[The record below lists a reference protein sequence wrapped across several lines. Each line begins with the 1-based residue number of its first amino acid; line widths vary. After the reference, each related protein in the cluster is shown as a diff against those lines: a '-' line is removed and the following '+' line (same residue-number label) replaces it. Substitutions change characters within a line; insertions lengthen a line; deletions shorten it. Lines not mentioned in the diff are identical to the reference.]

1 MKKRILAL
9 IVAIVV
15 IAASLSACGG
25 SSGGGASSAEA
36 KEETKEESKAEES
49 KAEEPKEE
57 AKEEAPAEDKILIR
71 MIDSLAS
78 ETRTNAI
85 QAIIDKYMEENPNIE
100 VELISPPTEGAD
112 TKIQNML
119 NSDEQLDIFDTGN
132 QFIAAINNGWVAPL
146 NDYMKDW
153 DEYATLSDAA
163 KGRMTCLSTD
173 GETMY
178 CIPYGIYQRLLFYRT
193 DLLGDAGVTVP
204 ELWTYD
210 DWYNIGKQVTDPSK
224 GIYGVGFRGGTRG
237 FNVYDNILLTFIG
250 DDLCENEN
258 YRGFLK
264 DGTSIYRTQEAKDA
278 LEFYKKVYEECSP
291 QDSIAWGFT
300 EMVQGFM
307 SGQCGTILQDN
318 DVIQSCEDGLD
329 DSVWAVANYPIG
341 PSGYGSQPTGYGGW
355 ALTEKCEHKEEA
367 VKFMEYLS
375 SAENNGAFCR
385 QTGLIPIHTTT
396 IEQDDYFS
404 SGHYSVFN
412 QMDATGKYRVYTSLG
427 LGYSDLVTI
436 DDTRDEY
443 LQKYLQ
449 GEVSAEDLL
458 DNWATPW
465 EEAYKERG
473 QLW

>member
-1 MKKRILAL
+1 MKKRVIAIIAALA
-9 IVAIVV
+9 V
-15 IAASLSACGG
+15 IAASLAGCGG
-25 SSGGGASSAEA
+25 GGGAAESKTDAAPAESTAEA
-36 KEETKEESKAEES
+36 PAES
-49 KAEEPKEE
+49 KAEEPSSGE
-57 AKEEAPAEDKILIR
+57 KILIR

-78 ETRTNAI
+78 ETRTAAI

-100 VELISPPTEGAD
+100 IELISPPTEGAD

-132 QFIAAINNGWVAPL
+132 QFTAAINNGWVAPL

-163 KGRMTCLSTD
+163 KGRMTCLSQD

-193 DLLGDAGVTVP
+193 DLLSNAGVEIP
-204 ELWTYD
+204 ELWTYE
-210 DWYNIGKQVTDPSK
+210 DWYNIGKQVNDPAN

-250 DDLCENEN
+250 DELCDNEN
-258 YRGFLK
+258 YRGFLQ
-264 DGTSIYRTQEAKDA
+264 DGTSIYRTPEAKEA

-291 QDSIAWGFT
+291 SDSIAWGFA

-318 DVIQSCEDGLD
+318 DVIQSCEDGLPD
-329 DSVWAVANYPIG
+329 DVWAVANYPIG

-355 ALTEKCEHKEEA
+355 ALTEKCEHKDEA

-412 QMDATGKYRVYTSLG
+412 QMDETGKYRVYTSLG
-427 LGYSDLVTI
+427 LGYSDLVTNE
-436 DDTRDEY
+436 DTRDEY

-458 DNWATPW
+458 DTWATPW
-465 EEAYKERG
+465 EEAVKERG
-473 QLW
+473 ILR

>member
-153 DEYATLSDAA
+153 DEFATLSDAA

-264 DGTSIYRTQEAKDA
+264 DGTSY
-278 LEFYKKVYEECSP
+278 Y
-291 QDSIAWGFT
+291 
-300 EMVQGFM
+300 
-307 SGQCGTILQDN
+307 
-318 DVIQSCEDGLD
+318 
-329 DSVWAVANYPIG
+329 SV
-341 PSGYGSQPTGYGGW
+341 
-355 ALTEKCEHKEEA
+355 
-367 VKFMEYLS
+367 
-375 SAENNGAFCR
+375 
-385 QTGLIPIHTTT
+385 IPI
-396 IEQDDYFS
+396 
-404 SGHYSVFN
+404 
-412 QMDATGKYRVYTSLG
+412 L
-427 LGYSDLVTI
+427 
-436 DDTRDEY
+436 Y
-443 LQKYLQ
+443 LF
-449 GEVSAEDLL
+449 
-458 DNWATPW
+458 
-465 EEAYKERG
+465 
-473 QLW
+473 